1 MINGRWVGGRK
12 GRDKGD
18 GMGTAMIMG
27 RWVGVAEIG
36 MATTNGRWVGVGER
50 QRGGTGLGIGT
61 ATIMAG
67 LRMAGIGMAT
77 TKGRWVGGGN
87 RKAEMS
93 VTGMGT
99 ATTKKRCVVMK
110 AGGRKEQELVSD

>member
-1 MINGRWVGGRK
+1 
-12 GRDKGD
+12 
-18 GMGTAMIMG
+18 
-27 RWVGVAEIG
+27 
-36 MATTNGRWVGVGER
+36 
-50 QRGGTGLGIGT
+50 
-61 ATIMAG
+61 MAG